1 MAIYRPPDLSLPWF
15 LDDFT
20 EFMVDIIA
28 DSSNIVVMGDF
39 NIHVNCDDDPNAVIF
54 SDTMKAIGLH
64 QHVTGPTHRSGNT
77 LDLIFTEELSK
88 IKLKSC
94 KSTVFVSDHTA
105 VHCILDIQYDEPS
118 KQEMTFRKLSSIN
131 IEKFIEDIPIISL
144 DIEDLNTLV
153 SSLEMGLR
161 STLDLH
167 APELTKFIT
176 VRKKKPWYN
185 EELRKIRCRVR
196 RAEKLYRRHGT
207 TLLWKLF
214 DTIRTEYKQNIK
226 KSKIQTYTRQV
237 ADCKG
242 DTKKLYNL
250 VYRLMGKEKSSPLPD
265 HTDEES
271 LANDFANYFMSKI
284 EKIREEL
291 EGYILYK
298 PQGRNVREFSN
309 FRLFSDEEVRTIIMG
324 MKTKSCE
331 MDPIP
336 TELLKKCI
344 VEVLPTITKIIN
356 ISLRDGVFVDGW
368 KTAIIRPLLKSF
380 SLEIQE
386 SASYCPVSNL
396 PFLSKVLEKCV
407 MDRFNEHCRL
417 HSALPEY
424 QSAYRQDHSCETS
437 ILKLVNDILWA
448 MERQECTAVMAC
460 DLSAAFDTIHHGV
473 LLEVMSENFG
483 VKNTAL
489 LWFDSYLRPR
499 SCKVNIGKSYSSNQS
514 LDFSVPQGSCAGA
527 QLFNVYSSTLT
538 EVVKPSLKSN
548 VYGFADDHSVWD
560 SFKAKDRADE
570 LECIG
575 RLEDCAVDLKQWMDQ
590 NRLRMNSK
598 KTEFILFGSS
608 VQLAKCTTESL
619 NVNGEII
626 PMVNMVKQL
635 GVFLDQNLNFKH
647 HIMTKCTTAM
657 ASLAKIKGIRNYLT
671 KEAAETLVLSMAIL
685 HLDYC
690 NGILTLVPDVDIK
703 HMQLVQNIAAKLV
716 LGKSKSD
723 SSSQCLR
730 ELHWL
735 PIKQRIQYKILCL
748 VHKCLDCKAPKY
760 LQDLLVHYPYEERRR
775 GLRCEFQQARRLVE
789 PRTKLKTFGAR
800 SFASVGPRWW
810 NKLPNTVK
818 TVENHEQFKISLK
831 TFLLTTHYGSLI
843 INLHYQNGYSALTF
857 NNVFNFN

>member
-1 MAIYRPPDLSLPWF
+1 M
-15 LDDFT
+15 
-20 EFMVDIIA
+20 
-28 DSSNIVVMGDF
+28 
-39 NIHVNCDDDPNAVIF
+39 
-54 SDTMKAIGLH
+54 
-64 QHVTGPTHRSGNT
+64 
-77 LDLIFTEELSK
+77 
-88 IKLKSC
+88 
-94 KSTVFVSDHTA
+94 
-105 VHCILDIQYDEPS
+105 
-118 KQEMTFRKLSSIN
+118 
-131 IEKFIEDIPIISL
+131 
-144 DIEDLNTLV
+144 
-153 SSLEMGLR
+153 
-161 STLDLH
+161 
-167 APELTKFIT
+167 
-176 VRKKKPWYN
+176 
-185 EELRKIRCRVR
+185 
-196 RAEKLYRRHGT
+196 
-207 TLLWKLF
+207 
-214 DTIRTEYKQNIK
+214 
-226 KSKIQTYTRQV
+226 

-298 PQGRNVREFSN
+298 PQGQNVREFSN
-309 FRLFSDEEVRTIIMG
+309 FRLFSDEEVRTIVMG

-368 KTAIIRPLLKSF
+368 KTAIIHPLLKSF
-380 SLEIQE
+380 SFEIQE

-396 PFLSKVLEKCV
+396 PFLSKILEKCA

-417 HSALPEY
+417 HSALPKY

-460 DLSAAFDTIHHGV
+460 NLSAAFDTIHHGV

-489 LWFDSYLRPR
+489 SWFDSYLRPR
-499 SCKVNIGKSYSSNQS
+499 SCKVNIGKSYSSTQS
-514 LDFSVPQGSCAGA
+514 LDFSVPQGSCTGA

-538 EVVKPSLKSN
+538 KVVKPSLKSN
-548 VYGFADDHSVWD
+548 VYGFADDHSVRD

-598 KTEFILFGSS
+598 KTEFILFSSS

-635 GVFLDQNLNFKH
+635 GVFLDRNLNFKH

-671 KEAAETLVLSMAIL
+671 KEAAETLVLSTAIL

-703 HMQLVQNIAAKLV
+703 RMQLVQNIAAKLV

-723 SSSQCLR
+723 SSSQCLH

-775 GLRCEFQQARRLVE
+775 GLQCEFQQARRLVE

-800 SFASVGPRWW
+800 PFASVGPRWW

-831 TFLLTTHYGSLI
+831 TFL
-843 INLHYQNGYSALTF
+843 F
-857 NNVFNFN
+857 NNSLW